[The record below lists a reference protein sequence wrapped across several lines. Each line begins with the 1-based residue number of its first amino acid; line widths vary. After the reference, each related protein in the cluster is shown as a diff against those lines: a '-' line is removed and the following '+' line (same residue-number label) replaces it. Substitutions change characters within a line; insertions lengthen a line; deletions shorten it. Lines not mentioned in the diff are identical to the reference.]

1 MDKYKNKIFGGFEMK
16 NMKKWLP
23 ILLIA
28 LVTMFLTGCKVDW
41 TTVSATETNIFAF
54 GAFWALV
61 HIIVPVI
68 LFIAAIALISP
79 DSYDIDAEGS
89 AAARGILG
97 TVLIGLYVFHFFFIK
112 ADWFNL
118 SCLTQ
123 LGLFALAF
131 VIFNMALYDDTDAE
145 SITYSLVSTGI
156 AVVSL
161 LANAFTGKY
170 LEPFVFSCAGWFAI
184 ISGSI
189 ARKVR
194 DDNEIGAE
202 ILSPVLCLAAM
213 IFAITHVSA
222 PNFLYMIAIQ
232 CAIATVF
239 TLPFIGLEDQ
249 ETTSF
254 IVLLFNYVW
263 VFVTAIHY
271 NAENFKSSLM
281 FSFIGWGALLLLFII
296 AFIISAK
303 KAAKE
308 AAALAAYNAQK
319 AKERAAEKQRQQE
332 LAAKKKAEE
341 EATAKIIAEE
351 KAKMK
356 AEAEA
361 KAKQEAEEKAK
372 AEAEAKAKQLAET
385 QRVLTQ
391 MENDLA
397 AKKAQVASLGLDA
410 QGIVQKAKLN
420 KEIKDLEPQIETLKA
435 EVERLSK

>member
-1 MDKYKNKIFGGFEMK
+1 MK
-16 NMKKWLP
+16 NLKKWLP

-41 TTVSATETNIFAF
+41 TTVSATETNKFAF
-54 GAFWALV
+54 GAFWFLV
-61 HIIVPVI
+61 HIIVPII

-79 DSYDIDAEGS
+79 DVYDIDAEGS
-89 AAARGILG
+89 DAARGILG

-131 VIFNMALYDDTDAE
+131 VIFNMVLYDNTDAE

-161 LANAFTGKY
+161 LASAFTGKY

-194 DDNEIGAE
+194 DDIEIGAE

-239 TLPFIGLEDQ
+239 TLPFIWLEDQ

-263 VFVTAIHY
+263 VFVTAIRY
-271 NAENFKSSLM
+271 KAENFKSSLM

-296 AFIISAK
+296 AYIISAK

-308 AAALAAYNAQK
+308 AAELAAYNAQK
-319 AKERAAEKQRQQE
+319 AKERAAEKQRQQK

-351 KAKMK
+351 QAKMK

-385 QRVLTQ
+385 KAVLEQ
-391 MENDLA
+391 LENDLA
-397 AKKAQVASLGLDA
+397 AKKSEVASLGMDA

-435 EVERLSK
+435 EVEKLSK

>member
-1 MDKYKNKIFGGFEMK
+1 MK
-16 NMKKWLP
+16 NLKKWLP

-54 GAFWALV
+54 GTFWVLV

-79 DSYDIDAEGS
+79 DVYDIDAEGS
-89 AAARGILG
+89 DAARGILG

-161 LANAFTGKY
+161 LASAFTGKY

-194 DDNEIGAE
+194 DDIEIGAE

-239 TLPFIGLEDQ
+239 TLPFIWLEDQ

-263 VFVTAIHY
+263 VFVTAIRY
-271 NAENFKSSLM
+271 KAENFKSSLM

-296 AFIISAK
+296 AYIISAK

-308 AAALAAYNAQK
+308 AAELAAYNAQK
-319 AKERAAEKQRQQE
+319 AKERAAEKQRQQK

-351 KAKMK
+351 QAKMK

-385 QRVLTQ
+385 KAVLEQ
-391 MENDLA
+391 LENDLA
-397 AKKAQVASLGLDA
+397 AKKSEVASLGMDA

-435 EVERLSK
+435 EVEKLSK

>member
-1 MDKYKNKIFGGFEMK
+1 MK
-16 NMKKWLP
+16 NLKKWLP

-28 LVTMFLTGCKVDW
+28 LVTMFFTGCKVDW
-41 TTVSATETNIFAF
+41 TTVSATETNKFAF
-54 GAFWALV
+54 GAFWFLV

-68 LFIAAIALISP
+68 LFIAAIALFSP
-79 DSYDIDAEGS
+79 DAYDIDAEGS

-156 AVVSL
+156 VVVSL

-184 ISGSI
+184 LSGSI
-189 ARKVR
+189 ARHVR
-194 DDNEIGAE
+194 DDSEIGAE

-213 IFAITHVSA
+213 IFAITHA
-222 PNFLYMIAIQ
+222 ALPNYLYMVAIQ
-232 CAIATVF
+232 CTIATLF
-239 TLPFIGLEDQ
+239 SFPFITLEIKKG
-249 ETTSF
+249 TSF
-254 IVLLFNYVW
+254 IVLILNYVW
-263 VFVTAIHY
+263 VFFAAVRY
-271 NAENFKSSLM
+271 KAENFKSSLM

-308 AAALAAYNAQK
+308 AAARAAINAQK

-372 AEAEAKAKQLAET
+372 AESEAKAKQLAET
-385 QRVLTQ
+385 KAVLEQ
-391 MENDLA
+391 LEEEVA

-420 KEIKDLEPQIETLKA
+420 KEIKELEPQIETIKA
-435 EVERLSK
+435 EVEKLSK

>member
-1 MDKYKNKIFGGFEMK
+1 MK
-16 NMKKWLP
+16 NLKKWLP

-41 TTVSATETNIFAF
+41 TTVSATETNKFAF
-54 GAFWALV
+54 GTFWFLV

-68 LFIAAIALISP
+68 LFIAAIALFSP
-79 DSYDIDAEGS
+79 DAYDIDAEGS
-89 AAARGILG
+89 AAARGIFG
-97 TVLIGLYVFHFFFIK
+97 TAWVGLYVFHFFFIK

-156 AVVSL
+156 VVVSL

-184 ISGSI
+184 FSGSI

-194 DDNEIGAE
+194 NDSKIGAE
-202 ILSPVLCLAAM
+202 ILSPVLCFAAM
-213 IFAITHVSA
+213 IFAITHVSV
-222 PNFLYMIAIQ
+222 PHYLYMIAIQ

-239 TLPFIGLEDQ
+239 TLPFIGLKNTK
-249 ETTSF
+249 TTSF
-254 IVLLFNYVW
+254 IVLLFNYIW
-263 VFVTAIHY
+263 VFVTAIRY
-271 NAENFKSSLM
+271 KAENFKSSLM

-308 AAALAAYNAQK
+308 AAARAAIEAQK
-319 AKERAAEKQRQQE
+319 AKQRAAEKQRKEE

-372 AEAEAKAKQLAET
+372 AESEAKAKQLAEK
-385 QRVLTQ
+385 QAALSQ
-391 MENDLA
+391 LENDLA

-435 EVERLSK
+435 EVEKLSK

>member
-1 MDKYKNKIFGGFEMK
+1 MK
-16 NMKKWLP
+16 NLKKWLP

-41 TTVSATETNIFAF
+41 TTVSATETNKFAF

-68 LFIAAIALISP
+68 LFLIVVVVALDNGGSEASTAILGIAL
-79 DSYDIDAEGS
+79 
-89 AAARGILG
+89 
-97 TVLIGLYVFHFFFIK
+97 VGLYVFHFFFMK
-112 ADWFNL
+112 VDWFNL

-123 LGLFALAF
+123 LGLFTLAF
-131 VIFNMALYDDTDAE
+131 MIFNKVLYDVTDAE

-161 LANAFTGKY
+161 LASSFTGKY

-194 DDNEIGAE
+194 DDSEIGAE

-213 IFAITHVSA
+213 IFAITHVSE

-263 VFVTAIHY
+263 VFVTAIRY
-271 NAENFKSSLM
+271 KAENFKSSLM

-308 AAALAAYNAQK
+308 AAELAAYNAQK

-332 LAAKKKAEE
+332 LAAKRKAEE

-385 QRVLTQ
+385 KAVLEQ
-391 MENDLA
+391 LENDLA
-397 AKKAQVASLGLDA
+397 AKKSEVASLGMDA

-435 EVERLSK
+435 EVEKLSK

>member
-1 MDKYKNKIFGGFEMK
+1 MK

-41 TTVSATETNIFAF
+41 TTVSATETNKFAF
-54 GAFWALV
+54 GAFWFLV

-68 LFIAAIALISP
+68 LFLIVVVVALDNGGS
-79 DSYDIDAEGS
+79 DAS
-89 AAARGILG
+89 NAILG
-97 TVLIGLYVFHFFFIK
+97 IALIGLYVFHFFFIK

-131 VIFNMALYDDTDAE
+131 VIFNMVLYDDTDAE

-156 AVVSL
+156 VVVSL

-189 ARKVR
+189 VRKAR
-194 DDNEIGAE
+194 DDSKIGAE

-263 VFVTAIHY
+263 VFVTAIRY
-271 NAENFKSSLM
+271 KAENFKSSLM

-308 AAALAAYNAQK
+308 AAELAAYNAQK

-372 AEAEAKAKQLAET
+372 AESEAKAKQLAET
-385 QRVLTQ
+385 KAVLEQ
-391 MENDLA
+391 LEEEVA

-420 KEIKDLEPQIETLKA
+420 KEIKELEPQIETLKA
-435 EVERLSK
+435 EVEKLSK

>member
-1 MDKYKNKIFGGFEMK
+1 MK

-68 LFIAAIALISP
+68 IYCCFLGLIVAAEGNEHDSVASGTIFGLALI
-79 DSYDIDAEGS
+79 G
-89 AAARGILG
+89 
-97 TVLIGLYVFHFFFIK
+97 VYVFHFFYLK
-112 ADWFNL
+112 VDWFNL
-118 SCLTQ
+118 TCLTQ
-123 LGLFALAF
+123 LGFWGFAFAIYGFALF
-131 VIFNMALYDDTDAE
+131 DDTIAE
-145 SITYSLVSTGI
+145 SVIYSLVSAGI
-156 AVVSL
+156 VVVSL
-161 LANAFTGKY
+161 LASAFTGKY

-184 ISGSI
+184 FSGSI

-194 DDNEIGAE
+194 DDSKIGAE

-213 IFAITHVSA
+213 IFAITHVSE

-254 IVLLFNYVW
+254 IVLLFNFIW
-263 VFVTAIHY
+263 VFVAANLY
-271 NAENFKSSLM
+271 NSESFGKSLGI
-281 FSFIGWGALLLLFII
+281 SFIGWGALLLLFII

-308 AAALAAYNAQK
+308 AAARAAIEAQK
-319 AKERAAEKQRQQE
+319 AKQRAAEKQRQQE

-341 EATAKIIAEE
+341 EAAAKIKAEE
-351 KAKMK
+351 EAKAK

-361 KAKQEAEEKAK
+361 KAK
-372 AEAEAKAKQLAET
+372 AEAEAKAKQLAEIQPT
-385 QRVLTQ
+385 LQKL
-391 MENDLA
+391 ESDLE
-397 AKKAQVASLGLDA
+397 AKKAEAASLASDA
-410 QGIVQKAKLN
+410 QGIMKKAKLN
-420 KEIKDLEPQIETLKA
+420 KEIKELEPQIETLKA

>member
-112 ADWFNL
+112 TDWFNL

-435 EVERLSK
+435 EVEKLSK

>member
-1 MDKYKNKIFGGFEMK
+1 MK
-16 NMKKWLP
+16 NLKKWLP

-54 GAFWALV
+54 GTFWVLV

-79 DSYDIDAEGS
+79 DVYDIDAEGS
-89 AAARGILG
+89 DAARGILG

-131 VIFNMALYDDTDAE
+131 VIFNMVLYDNTDAE

-161 LANAFTGKY
+161 LASAFTGKY

-194 DDNEIGAE
+194 DDIEIGAE

-239 TLPFIGLEDQ
+239 TLPFIWLEDQ

-263 VFVTAIHY
+263 VFVTAIRY
-271 NAENFKSSLM
+271 KAENFKSSLM

-296 AFIISAK
+296 AYIISAK

-308 AAALAAYNAQK
+308 AAELAAYNAQK

-351 KAKMK
+351 QAKMK

-385 QRVLTQ
+385 KAVLEQ
-391 MENDLA
+391 LENDLA
-397 AKKAQVASLGLDA
+397 AKKSEVASLGMDA

-435 EVERLSK
+435 EVEKLSK

>member
-1 MDKYKNKIFGGFEMK
+1 MK

-79 DSYDIDAEGS
+79 DAYDIDAEGS

-131 VIFNMALYDDTDAE
+131 VIFNMVLYDNTDAE

-161 LANAFTGKY
+161 LASAFTGKY

-361 KAKQEAEEKAK
+361 KAKQ
-372 AEAEAKAKQLAET
+372 LAER
-385 QRVLTQ
+385 QAALSQ
-391 MENDLA
+391 LENDLA
-397 AKKAQVASLGLDA
+397 AKKAEVASLGMDA

-435 EVERLSK
+435 EVEKLSK

>member
-1 MDKYKNKIFGGFEMK
+1 MK
-16 NMKKWLP
+16 NMKKRLP

-54 GAFWALV
+54 GTFWVLV

-68 LFIAAIALISP
+68 IYCCFLGLIVAAEGNEHDSVASGTIFGLALI
-79 DSYDIDAEGS
+79 G
-89 AAARGILG
+89 
-97 TVLIGLYVFHFFFIK
+97 VYVFHFFYLK
-112 ADWFNL
+112 VDWFNL
-118 SCLTQ
+118 TCLTQ
-123 LGLFALAF
+123 LGFWGFAFAIYGFALF
-131 VIFNMALYDDTDAE
+131 DDTIAE
-145 SITYSLVSTGI
+145 SVIYSLVSAGI
-156 AVVSL
+156 VVVSL
-161 LANAFTGKY
+161 LASAFTGKY

-184 ISGSI
+184 FSGSI

-194 DDNEIGAE
+194 DDSEIGAE

-263 VFVTAIHY
+263 VFVTAIRY
-271 NAENFKSSLM
+271 KAENFKSSLM

-303 KAAKE
+303 KTAKE
-308 AAALAAYNAQK
+308 AAERAAYNAQK

-372 AEAEAKAKQLAET
+372 AEAEAKAKQLAEK
-385 QRVLTQ
+385 QAALSQ
-391 MENDLA
+391 LENDLA
-397 AKKAQVASLGLDA
+397 AKKSEVASLGMDA

-420 KEIKDLEPQIETLKA
+420 KEIKELEPQIETLKA

>member
-1 MDKYKNKIFGGFEMK
+1 MK

-41 TTVSATETNIFAF
+41 TTVSATETNKFAF
-54 GAFWALV
+54 GAFWVLV

-68 LFIAAIALISP
+68 IYCCFLGLIVAVAAESNEHYSVASGTIFGLALI
-79 DSYDIDAEGS
+79 G
-89 AAARGILG
+89 
-97 TVLIGLYVFHFFFIK
+97 VYVFHFFFIK

-156 AVVSL
+156 VVVSL

-184 ISGSI
+184 LSGSI

-194 DDNEIGAE
+194 NDSKIGAE

-213 IFAITHVSA
+213 IFAITHA
-222 PNFLYMIAIQ
+222 ALPNYLYMVAIQ
-232 CAIATVF
+232 CTIATLF
-239 TLPFIGLEDQ
+239 SFPFITLEIKKG
-249 ETTSF
+249 TSF
-254 IVLLFNYVW
+254 IVLILNYVW
-263 VFVTAIHY
+263 VFFAAVRY
-271 NAENFKSSLM
+271 KAENFKSSLM

-308 AAALAAYNAQK
+308 AAARAAINAQK

-372 AEAEAKAKQLAET
+372 AECEAKAKQLAET
-385 QRVLTQ
+385 KAVLEQ
-391 MENDLA
+391 LEEEVA

-420 KEIKDLEPQIETLKA
+420 KEIKELEPQIETLKA
-435 EVERLSK
+435 EVEKLSK

>member
-1 MDKYKNKIFGGFEMK
+1 MK
-16 NMKKWLP
+16 NLKKWLP

-41 TTVSATETNIFAF
+41 TTVSATETNKFAF
-54 GAFWALV
+54 GAFWFLV

-68 LFIAAIALISP
+68 LFIAAIALFSP
-79 DSYDIDAEGS
+79 DAYDIDAEGS
-89 AAARGILG
+89 AAARGIFG
-97 TVLIGLYVFHFFFIK
+97 TAWVGLYVFHFFFIK

-156 AVVSL
+156 VVVSL

-184 ISGSI
+184 LSGSI
-189 ARKVR
+189 ARHVR
-194 DDNEIGAE
+194 DDSEIGAE

-213 IFAITHVSA
+213 IFAITHA
-222 PNFLYMIAIQ
+222 ALPNYLYMVAIQ
-232 CAIATVF
+232 CTIATLF
-239 TLPFIGLEDQ
+239 SFPFITLEIKKG
-249 ETTSF
+249 TSF
-254 IVLLFNYVW
+254 IVLILNYVW
-263 VFVTAIHY
+263 VFFAAVRY
-271 NAENFKSSLM
+271 KAENFKSSLM

-308 AAALAAYNAQK
+308 AAARAAINAQK

-341 EATAKIIAEE
+341 EATAKIIAE
-351 KAKMK
+351 
-356 AEAEA
+356 A

-372 AEAEAKAKQLAET
+372 AESEAKAKQLAET
-385 QRVLTQ
+385 KAVLEQ
-391 MENDLA
+391 LEEEVA

-435 EVERLSK
+435 EVEKLSK

>member
-254 IVLLFNYVW
+254 IVLLLNYFW

-271 NAENFKSSLM
+271 NAENFKRSLM

-435 EVERLSK
+435 EVEKLSK

>member
-1 MDKYKNKIFGGFEMK
+1 MK
-16 NMKKWLP
+16 NLKKWLP

-54 GAFWALV
+54 GTFWVLV

-79 DSYDIDAEGS
+79 DVYDIDAEGS
-89 AAARGILG
+89 DAARGILG

-131 VIFNMALYDDTDAE
+131 VIFNMVLYDNTDAE

-161 LANAFTGKY
+161 LASAFTGKY

-194 DDNEIGAE
+194 DDIEIGAE

-239 TLPFIGLEDQ
+239 TLPFIWLEDQ

-254 IVLLFNYVW
+254 IDLLFNYVW
-263 VFVTAIHY
+263 VFVTAIRY
-271 NAENFKSSLM
+271 KAENFKSSLM

-296 AFIISAK
+296 AYIISAK

-308 AAALAAYNAQK
+308 AAELAAYNAQK

-351 KAKMK
+351 QAKMK

-361 KAKQEAEEKAK
+361 KAKEEAERAEAEAKAK
-372 AEAEAKAKQLAET
+372 AEAEAKAQAEAEAIR
-385 QRVLTQ
+385 RVA
-391 MENDLA
+391 EA
-397 AKKAQVASLGLDA
+397 
-410 QGIVQKAKLN
+410 I
-420 KEIKDLEPQIETLKA
+420 KESQTDPATYMLLMKYVETLKEIGA
-435 EVERLSK
+435 GDQAKTVFLPFEASNLVGALGSLTELLPKK

>member
-1 MDKYKNKIFGGFEMK
+1 MK

-54 GAFWALV
+54 GTFWVLV

-68 LFIAAIALISP
+68 IYCCFLGLIVAAESNEHYSVASGTIFGLALI
-79 DSYDIDAEGS
+79 G
-89 AAARGILG
+89 
-97 TVLIGLYVFHFFFIK
+97 VYVFHFFYLK
-112 ADWFNL
+112 VDWFNL
-118 SCLTQ
+118 TCLTQ
-123 LGLFALAF
+123 LGFWGFVFAIYGFALF
-131 VIFNMALYDDTDAE
+131 DDTIAE
-145 SITYSLVSTGI
+145 SVIYSLVSAGI
-156 AVVSL
+156 VVVSL
-161 LANAFTGKY
+161 LASAFTGKY

-184 ISGSI
+184 FSGSI
-189 ARKVR
+189 TRKVR
-194 DDNEIGAE
+194 DDSKIGAE

-213 IFAITHVSA
+213 IFAITHASD
-222 PNFLYMIAIQ
+222 PHYLYMITIQ

-239 TLPFIGLEDQ
+239 TLPFIGLKNT

-263 VFVTAIHY
+263 VFVTAIRY
-271 NAENFKSSLM
+271 KAENFKSSLM

-308 AAALAAYNAQK
+308 AAARAAIEAQK
-319 AKERAAEKQRQQE
+319 AKQRAAEKQRQQE

-372 AEAEAKAKQLAET
+372 AESEAKAKQLAET
-385 QRVLTQ
+385 KAVLEQ
-391 MENDLA
+391 LEEEVA

-435 EVERLSK
+435 EVEKLSK

>member
-361 KAKQEAEEKAK
+361 KAKQ
-372 AEAEAKAKQLAET
+372 LAER
-385 QRVLTQ
+385 QAALSQ
-391 MENDLA
+391 LENDLA
-397 AKKAQVASLGLDA
+397 AKKAEVASLGMDA

-435 EVERLSK
+435 EVEKLSK

>member
-1 MDKYKNKIFGGFEMK
+1 MK
-16 NMKKWLP
+16 NMKKRLP

-54 GAFWALV
+54 GTFWVLV

-68 LFIAAIALISP
+68 IYCCFLGLIVAAEGNEHDSVASGTIFGLALI
-79 DSYDIDAEGS
+79 G
-89 AAARGILG
+89 
-97 TVLIGLYVFHFFFIK
+97 VYVFHFFYLK
-112 ADWFNL
+112 VDWFNL
-118 SCLTQ
+118 TCLTQ
-123 LGLFALAF
+123 LGFWGFAFAIYGFALF
-131 VIFNMALYDDTDAE
+131 DDTIAE
-145 SITYSLVSTGI
+145 SVIYSLVSAGI
-156 AVVSL
+156 VVVSL
-161 LANAFTGKY
+161 LASAFTGKY

-184 ISGSI
+184 FSGSI

-194 DDNEIGAE
+194 DDSEIGAE

-263 VFVTAIHY
+263 VFVTAIRY
-271 NAENFKSSLM
+271 KAENFKSSLM

-303 KAAKE
+303 KTAKE
-308 AAALAAYNAQK
+308 AAERAAYNAQK

-332 LAAKKKAEE
+332 LAAKRKAEE

-351 KAKMK
+351 QAKMK

-372 AEAEAKAKQLAET
+372 AEAEAKAKQLAEK
-385 QRVLTQ
+385 QAALSQ
-391 MENDLA
+391 LENDLA
-397 AKKAQVASLGLDA
+397 AKKSEVASLGMDA

-420 KEIKDLEPQIETLKA
+420 KEIKELEPQIETLKA

>member
-1 MDKYKNKIFGGFEMK
+1 M
-16 NMKKWLP
+16 
-23 ILLIA
+23 
-28 LVTMFLTGCKVDW
+28 
-41 TTVSATETNIFAF
+41 
-54 GAFWALV
+54 
-61 HIIVPVI
+61 
-68 LFIAAIALISP
+68 
-79 DSYDIDAEGS
+79 
-89 AAARGILG
+89 
-97 TVLIGLYVFHFFFIK
+97 IGLYVFHFFFIK

-131 VIFNMALYDDTDAE
+131 VIFNMVLYDDTDAE

-184 ISGSI
+184 TSGSI

-194 DDNEIGAE
+194 DDSKIGAE

-254 IVLLFNYVW
+254 IVLVFNFIW
-263 VFVTAIHY
+263 VFVTAICY
-271 NAENFKSSLM
+271 KAENFKSSLM

-308 AAALAAYNAQK
+308 AAELAAYNAQK

-361 KAKQEAEEKAK
+361 KAKQ
-372 AEAEAKAKQLAET
+372 LAET
-385 QRVLTQ
+385 KAVLEQ
-391 MENDLA
+391 LEEEVA

-420 KEIKDLEPQIETLKA
+420 KEIKELEPQIETLKA
-435 EVERLSK
+435 KVEKLSK

>member
-1 MDKYKNKIFGGFEMK
+1 M
-16 NMKKWLP
+16 
-23 ILLIA
+23 
-28 LVTMFLTGCKVDW
+28 
-41 TTVSATETNIFAF
+41 
-54 GAFWALV
+54 
-61 HIIVPVI
+61 
-68 LFIAAIALISP
+68 
-79 DSYDIDAEGS
+79 
-89 AAARGILG
+89 
-97 TVLIGLYVFHFFFIK
+97 IGLYVFHFFFIK

-131 VIFNMALYDDTDAE
+131 VIFNMVLYDDTDAE

-184 ISGSI
+184 TSGSI

-194 DDNEIGAE
+194 DDSKIGAE

-254 IVLLFNYVW
+254 IVLVFNFIW
-263 VFVTAIHY
+263 VFVTAICY
-271 NAENFKSSLM
+271 KAENFKSSLM

-308 AAALAAYNAQK
+308 AAELAAYNAQK

-361 KAKQEAEEKAK
+361 KAKQ
-372 AEAEAKAKQLAET
+372 LAET
-385 QRVLTQ
+385 KAVLEQ
-391 MENDLA
+391 LEEEVA

-410 QGIVQKAKLN
+410 QDIVQKAKLN
-420 KEIKDLEPQIETLKA
+420 KEIKELEPQIETLKA
-435 EVERLSK
+435 EVEKLSK

>member
-1 MDKYKNKIFGGFEMK
+1 MK
-16 NMKKWLP
+16 NLKKWLP
-23 ILLIA
+23 ILLIT

-41 TTVSATETNIFAF
+41 TTVKATETNFFGF
-54 GAFWALV
+54 GAFWLLV
-61 HIIVPVI
+61 HIIIPAI
-68 LFIAAIALISP
+68 LFLAVFIVLVVPEANN
-79 DSYDIDAEGS
+79 IDTEGS
-89 AAARGILG
+89 AAARGIFG
-97 TVLIGLYVFHFFFIK
+97 TAWVGLYVFHFFFMK

-123 LGLFALAF
+123 LGFFVLAF
-131 VIFNMALYDDTDAE
+131 VIFNVALYDDTDAE

-184 ISGSI
+184 FSGSI
-189 ARKVR
+189 ARAVR
-194 DDNEIGAE
+194 DGSEIGAE

-239 TLPFIGLEDQ
+239 TLPFIGLEDK

-254 IVLLFNYVW
+254 IVLLFNYIW
-263 VFVTAIHY
+263 VFVTAIRY
-271 NAENFKSSLM
+271 KAENFKSSLM

-308 AAALAAYNAQK
+308 AAERAAINAQK

-332 LAAKKKAEE
+332 LAAKRKAEE
-341 EATAKIIAEE
+341 EAAAKIKAEE
-351 KAKMK
+351 EAKAK

-361 KAKQEAEEKAK
+361 KAK
-372 AEAEAKAKQLAET
+372 AEAEAKAKQLAKIQPTLQKLESE
-385 QRVLTQ
+385 L
-391 MENDLA
+391 E
-397 AKKAQVASLGLDA
+397 AKKAEAASLASDA
-410 QGIVQKAKLN
+410 QGIMKKAKLN
-420 KEIKDLEPQIETLKA
+420 KEIKELEPQVETLKA
-435 EVERLSK
+435 EVEKLSK

>member
-1 MDKYKNKIFGGFEMK
+1 MK

-68 LFIAAIALISP
+68 IYCCFLGLIVAAEGNEHDSVASGTIFGLALI
-79 DSYDIDAEGS
+79 G
-89 AAARGILG
+89 
-97 TVLIGLYVFHFFFIK
+97 VYVFHFFYLK
-112 ADWFNL
+112 VDWFNL
-118 SCLTQ
+118 TCLTQ
-123 LGLFALAF
+123 LGFWGFAFAIYGFALF
-131 VIFNMALYDDTDAE
+131 DDTIAE
-145 SITYSLVSTGI
+145 SVIYSLVSAGI
-156 AVVSL
+156 VVVSL
-161 LANAFTGKY
+161 LASAFTGKY

-184 ISGSI
+184 FSGSI

-194 DDNEIGAE
+194 DDSKIGAE

-239 TLPFIGLEDQ
+239 TLPFIWLEDQ

-254 IVLLFNYVW
+254 IVLLFNFIW
-263 VFVTAIHY
+263 VFVAANLY
-271 NAENFKSSLM
+271 NSESFGKSLGI
-281 FSFIGWGALLLLFII
+281 SFIGWGALLLLFII

-308 AAALAAYNAQK
+308 AAARAAIEAQK
-319 AKERAAEKQRQQE
+319 AKQRAAEKQRQQE

-341 EATAKIIAEE
+341 EAAAKIKAEE
-351 KAKMK
+351 EAKAK

-361 KAKQEAEEKAK
+361 KAK
-372 AEAEAKAKQLAET
+372 AEAEAKAKQLAEIQPT
-385 QRVLTQ
+385 LQKL
-391 MENDLA
+391 ESDLE
-397 AKKAQVASLGLDA
+397 AKKAEAASLASDA
-410 QGIVQKAKLN
+410 QGIMKKAKLN
-420 KEIKDLEPQIETLKA
+420 KEIKELEPQIETLKA

>member
-1 MDKYKNKIFGGFEMK
+1 MK

-79 DSYDIDAEGS
+79 DAYDIDAEGS

-131 VIFNMALYDDTDAE
+131 VIFNMVLYDNTDAE

-161 LANAFTGKY
+161 LASAFTGKY

-319 AKERAAEKQRQQE
+319 AKERAAEKQRKE
-332 LAAKKKAEE
+332 EEAAKKKAEE
-341 EATAKIIAEE
+341 EAAAKIKAEE
-351 KAKMK
+351 EAKAK

-361 KAKQEAEEKAK
+361 KAK
-372 AEAEAKAKQLAET
+372 AEAEAKAKQLAEIQPT
-385 QRVLTQ
+385 LQKL
-391 MENDLA
+391 ESELE
-397 AKKAQVASLGLDA
+397 AKKAEAASLASDA
-410 QGIVQKAKLN
+410 QGIMKKAKLN
-420 KEIKDLEPQIETLKA
+420 KEIKELEPQIETLKA

>member
-1 MDKYKNKIFGGFEMK
+1 MK
-16 NMKKWLP
+16 NMKKWSP

-79 DSYDIDAEGS
+79 DAYDIDAEGS

-131 VIFNMALYDDTDAE
+131 VIFNMVLYDNTDAE

-161 LANAFTGKY
+161 LASAFTGKY

-361 KAKQEAEEKAK
+361 KAKQ
-372 AEAEAKAKQLAET
+372 LAER
-385 QRVLTQ
+385 QAALSQ
-391 MENDLA
+391 LENDLA
-397 AKKAQVASLGLDA
+397 AKKAEVASLGMDA

-435 EVERLSK
+435 EVEKLSK

>member
-1 MDKYKNKIFGGFEMK
+1 MK

-28 LVTMFLTGCKVDW
+28 LVTMFLTACKVDW
-41 TTVSATETNIFAF
+41 TTVSATETNKFAF
-54 GAFWALV
+54 GAFWFLV

-68 LFIAAIALISP
+68 LFFAFSVLFWTDI
-79 DSYDIDAEGS
+79 YNIDAEGS

-131 VIFNMALYDDTDAE
+131 VIFNMVLYDDTDAE

-156 AVVSL
+156 VVVSL

-184 ISGSI
+184 LSGSI
-189 ARKVR
+189 ARHVR
-194 DDNEIGAE
+194 DDSEIGAE

-213 IFAITHVSA
+213 IFAITHASV
-222 PNFLYMIAIQ
+222 PHYLYMITIQ

-239 TLPFIGLEDQ
+239 TLPFIGLKNT

-263 VFVTAIHY
+263 VFVTAIRY
-271 NAENFKSSLM
+271 KAENFKSSLM

-308 AAALAAYNAQK
+308 AAARAAIEAQK
-319 AKERAAEKQRQQE
+319 AKQRAAEKQRQQE

-372 AEAEAKAKQLAET
+372 AESEAKAKQLAET
-385 QRVLTQ
+385 KAVLEQ
-391 MENDLA
+391 LEEEVA

-435 EVERLSK
+435 EVEKLSK

>member
-1 MDKYKNKIFGGFEMK
+1 M
-16 NMKKWLP
+16 
-23 ILLIA
+23 
-28 LVTMFLTGCKVDW
+28 
-41 TTVSATETNIFAF
+41 
-54 GAFWALV
+54 
-61 HIIVPVI
+61 
-68 LFIAAIALISP
+68 
-79 DSYDIDAEGS
+79 
-89 AAARGILG
+89 
-97 TVLIGLYVFHFFFIK
+97 IGLYVFHFFFIK

-131 VIFNMALYDDTDAE
+131 VIFNMVLYDDTDAE

-184 ISGSI
+184 TSGSI

-194 DDNEIGAE
+194 DDSKIGAE

-254 IVLLFNYVW
+254 IVLVFNFIW
-263 VFVTAIHY
+263 VFVTAICY
-271 NAENFKSSLM
+271 KAENFKSSLM

-308 AAALAAYNAQK
+308 AAELAAYNAQK

-361 KAKQEAEEKAK
+361 KAKQ
-372 AEAEAKAKQLAET
+372 LAET
-385 QRVLTQ
+385 KAVLEQ
-391 MENDLA
+391 LEEEVA

-420 KEIKDLEPQIETLKA
+420 KEIKELEPQIETLKA
-435 EVERLSK
+435 EVEKLSK

>member
-1 MDKYKNKIFGGFEMK
+1 MK

-54 GAFWALV
+54 GAFWVLV

-68 LFIAAIALISP
+68 IYCCILGLIVAAESNEHDSIASGTIFGLALI
-79 DSYDIDAEGS
+79 G
-89 AAARGILG
+89 
-97 TVLIGLYVFHFFFIK
+97 VYVFHFFYLK
-112 ADWFNL
+112 VDWFNL
-118 SCLTQ
+118 TCLTQ
-123 LGLFALAF
+123 LGFWGFVFAIYGFALF
-131 VIFNMALYDDTDAE
+131 DDTIAE
-145 SITYSLVSTGI
+145 SVIYSLVSAGI
-156 AVVSL
+156 VVVSL
-161 LANAFTGKY
+161 LASAFTGKY

-184 ISGSI
+184 FSGSI
-189 ARKVR
+189 TRKVR
-194 DDNEIGAE
+194 DDSKIGAE

-254 IVLLFNYVW
+254 IVLLFNFIW
-263 VFVTAIHY
+263 VFVAANLY
-271 NAENFKSSLM
+271 NSESFGKSLGI
-281 FSFIGWGALLLLFII
+281 SFIGWGALLLLFII

-308 AAALAAYNAQK
+308 AAARAAIEAQK
-319 AKERAAEKQRQQE
+319 AKQRAAEKQRKE
-332 LAAKKKAEE
+332 EEAAKKKAEE
-341 EATAKIIAEE
+341 EAAAKIKAEE
-351 KAKMK
+351 EAKAK

-361 KAKQEAEEKAK
+361 KAK
-372 AEAEAKAKQLAET
+372 AEAEAKAKQLAEIQPT
-385 QRVLTQ
+385 LQKL
-391 MENDLA
+391 ESDLE
-397 AKKAQVASLGLDA
+397 AKKAEAASLASDA
-410 QGIVQKAKLN
+410 QGIMKKAKLN
-420 KEIKDLEPQIETLKA
+420 KEIKELEPQIETLKA

>member
-1 MDKYKNKIFGGFEMK
+1 MDKYKNNKSLEDLDMK

-41 TTVSATETNIFAF
+41 TTVSATETNKFAF
-54 GAFWALV
+54 GAFWFLV

-68 LFIAAIALISP
+68 LFFAFSVLFWTDI
-79 DSYDIDAEGS
+79 YNIDAEGS

-156 AVVSL
+156 VVVSL

-184 ISGSI
+184 FSGSI
-189 ARKVR
+189 TRKVR
-194 DDNEIGAE
+194 DDSKIGAE

-213 IFAITHVSA
+213 IFAITHVSE

-254 IVLLFNYVW
+254 IVLLFNFIW
-263 VFVTAIHY
+263 VFVAANLY
-271 NAENFKSSLM
+271 NSESFGKSLGI
-281 FSFIGWGALLLLFII
+281 SFIGWGSLLLLFII

-308 AAALAAYNAQK
+308 AAARAAIEAQK
-319 AKERAAEKQRQQE
+319 AKQRAAEKQRQQE

-341 EATAKIIAEE
+341 EAAAKIKAEE
-351 KAKMK
+351 EAKAK

-361 KAKQEAEEKAK
+361 KAK
-372 AEAEAKAKQLAET
+372 AEAEAKAKQLAEIQPT
-385 QRVLTQ
+385 LQKL
-391 MENDLA
+391 ESELE
-397 AKKAQVASLGLDA
+397 AKKAEAASLASDA
-410 QGIVQKAKLN
+410 QGIMKKAKLN
-420 KEIKDLEPQIETLKA
+420 KEIKELEPQIETLKA

>member
-1 MDKYKNKIFGGFEMK
+1 MK
-16 NMKKWLP
+16 NLKKWLP

-41 TTVSATETNIFAF
+41 TTVSATETNKFAF
-54 GAFWALV
+54 GAFWFLV

-68 LFIAAIALISP
+68 LFIAAIALFSP
-79 DSYDIDAEGS
+79 DAYDIDAEGS
-89 AAARGILG
+89 AAARGIFG
-97 TVLIGLYVFHFFFIK
+97 TAWVGLYVFHFFFIK

-156 AVVSL
+156 VVVSL

-184 ISGSI
+184 TSGSI

-194 DDNEIGAE
+194 DDSKIGAE

-254 IVLLFNYVW
+254 IVLVFNFIW
-263 VFVTAIHY
+263 VFVTAICY
-271 NAENFKSSLM
+271 KAENFKSSLM

-308 AAALAAYNAQK
+308 AAELAAYNAQK

-341 EATAKIIAEE
+341 EA
-351 KAKMK
+351 
-356 AEAEA
+356 
-361 KAKQEAEEKAK
+361 
-372 AEAEAKAKQLAET
+372 KAKQLAET
-385 QRVLTQ
+385 KAVLEQ
-391 MENDLA
+391 LEEEVA

-420 KEIKDLEPQIETLKA
+420 KEIKELEPQIETLKA
-435 EVERLSK
+435 EVEKLSK

>member
-1 MDKYKNKIFGGFEMK
+1 MYNAE
-16 NMKKWLP
+16 
-23 ILLIA
+23 A
-28 LVTMFLTGCKVDW
+28 L
-41 TTVSATETNIFAF
+41 
-54 GAFWALV
+54 
-61 HIIVPVI
+61 
-68 LFIAAIALISP
+68 
-79 DSYDIDAEGS
+79 
-89 AAARGILG
+89 
-97 TVLIGLYVFHFFFIK
+97 
-112 ADWFNL
+112 
-118 SCLTQ
+118 
-123 LGLFALAF
+123 
-131 VIFNMALYDDTDAE
+131 DAE

-161 LANAFTGKY
+161 LASAFTGKY

-194 DDNEIGAE
+194 DDSEIGAE

-213 IFAITHVSA
+213 IFAITHVSE

-263 VFVTAIHY
+263 VFVTAIRY
-271 NAENFKSSLM
+271 KAENFKSSLM

-308 AAALAAYNAQK
+308 AAELAAYNAQK

-372 AEAEAKAKQLAET
+372 AEAEAKAKQLAER
-385 QRVLTQ
+385 QAALSQ
-391 MENDLA
+391 LENDLA
-397 AKKAQVASLGLDA
+397 AKKSEVASLGMDA

-435 EVERLSK
+435 EVEKLSK